1 MYELMLTHSERMA
14 INWVGNRYGH
24 GTDLYRQLLKG
35 YWYPLDA
42 NWDSDVDIR
51 FEIPEYVAWRIRDIG
66 EEDNFLW
73 TCFSPEFAQKMNDF
87 CDKII

>member
-1 MYELMLTHSERMA
+1 MYKLTLTPNERKA
-14 INWVGNRYGH
+14 IDWVGYRYGH
-24 GTDLYRQLLKG
+24 GYDLSRQLEKG
-35 YWYPLDA
+35 QWNTDIDWY
-42 NWDSDVDIR
+42 SDQDIE
-51 FEIPEYVAWRIRDIG
+51 FNLPEYVAWLIKDIG